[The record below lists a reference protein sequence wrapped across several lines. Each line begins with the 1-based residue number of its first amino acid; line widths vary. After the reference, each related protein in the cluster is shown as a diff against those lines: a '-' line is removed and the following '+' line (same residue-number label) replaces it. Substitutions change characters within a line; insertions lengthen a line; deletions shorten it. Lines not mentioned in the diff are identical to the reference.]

1 MFGEYKLFRM
11 VIDEVERTLC
21 QVDLEIAKEFA
32 NLVADDK
39 TRTEIFEKIQTELQL
54 TKDMVQLISGGAMVA
69 ERFPQYRRRLARR
82 LETLNRVSREQVLL
96 LRQLRATGGEDVRE
110 ALLMSINCAAA
121 GLGATG

>member
-1 MFGEYKLFRM
+1 M

-21 QVDLEIAKEFA
+21 QVDLEIARQFA
-32 NLVADDK
+32 NLVADEN
-39 TRTEIFEKIQTELQL
+39 TRTEVFQHIEKEFQL
-54 TKDMVQLISGGAMVA
+54 TKEMVQLISGGSIVA

-82 LETLNRVSREQVLL
+82 LETLNRVSREQVILL
-96 LRQLRATGGEDVRE
+96 KQLRATGGDDVRE